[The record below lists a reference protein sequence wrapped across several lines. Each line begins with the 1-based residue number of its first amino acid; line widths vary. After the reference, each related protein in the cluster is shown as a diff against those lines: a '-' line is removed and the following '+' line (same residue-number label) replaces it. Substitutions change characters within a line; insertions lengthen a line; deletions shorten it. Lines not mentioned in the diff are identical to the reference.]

1 MCSHVPRRHPCAGC
15 LGLRCRCALIVIFM
29 LQLLLQHLSI
39 HTQGLLMPIQQG
51 MLPESIL
58 VQANARVAAVL
69 QGVTCGQLATV
80 VLHTVDRFSN
90 PRVSGGE
97 QVAAQLHGGPSH
109 SVPST
114 IKVQRSPCPYIHAFL
129 M

>member
-1 MCSHVPRRHPCAGC
+1 
-15 LGLRCRCALIVIFM
+15 
-29 LQLLLQHLSI
+29 
-39 HTQGLLMPIQQG
+39 MPSQQDVCPG
-51 MLPESIL
+51 NIL
-58 VQANARVAAVL
+58 VRADAKVAAVL

-80 VLHTVDRFSN
+80 MLHTVDRFSN

-114 IKVQRSPCPYIHAFL
+114 IKVKAFPGPWTHTFLTLFQQTDLECWRQIRSCARELIFSIC
-129 M
+129 

>member
-1 MCSHVPRRHPCAGC
+1 MCSHVPRRHPCAGS
-15 LGLRCRCALIVIFM
+15 LGLPCRCALFVIYM
-29 LQLLLQHLSI
+29 LQLLPQPHPSQ
-39 HTQGLLMPIQQG
+39 TQSLVMPSHQG
-51 MLPESIL
+51 VLPESIL
-58 VQANARVAAVL
+58 AQANARMAAVL

-114 IKVQRSPCPYIHAFL
+114 IKVASFPRP
-129 M
+129 